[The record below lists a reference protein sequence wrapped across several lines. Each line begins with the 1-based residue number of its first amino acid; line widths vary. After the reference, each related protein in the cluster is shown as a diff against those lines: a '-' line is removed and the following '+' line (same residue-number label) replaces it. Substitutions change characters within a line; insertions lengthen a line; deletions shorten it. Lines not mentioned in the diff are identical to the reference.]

1 MKAKRVVDTPS
12 KSLRMLEVK
21 TLVCTLTDMAKDVGD
36 VLH

>member
-21 TLVCTLTDMAKDVGD
+21 TLVYTLTDMPKDVGD